1 MVTIFIFCAN
11 VTTNFGSEFQYFNF
25 PSYRLMIM
33 MMMMMN
39 LNLYSAKTIEESSIN
54 KENISFVSSI
64 SPRFSSSPFLGLL
77 IIDILFFFFSSA
89 IRILYA

>member
-25 PSYRLMIM
+25 PSYRLMI

-89 IRILYA
+89 IIILYA